1 MYMLETLHPLWWSWK
16 VFSVLSAMWTQTTE
30 VRSLHS
36 FLFFPLT
43 RLFSRW
49 VFFFYH
55 YGAPAC
61 MNVRLNPL
69 KSTMIIMCVIENI
82 IFKKKK
88 DHCERLLK
96 VLRLQYE
103 VIVVICVIF
112 AFCRREKPKI
122 KGAGRLI
129 ITSVIAERSLL
140 SILSI
145 IYSICHSS

>member
-16 VFSVLSAMWTQTTE
+16 VFSVLSAMWTFYF
-30 VRSLHS
+30 S
-36 FLFFPLT
+36 LT

-49 VFFFYH
+49 VSFYH

-69 KSTMIIMCVIENI
+69 KSTMLIMCIIENI
-82 IFKKKK
+82 I
-88 DHCERLLK
+88 CERLLK

-103 VIVVICVIF
+103 VIVVICVVF

-145 IYSICHSS
+145 IYSICHIS

>member
-1 MYMLETLHPLWWSWK
+1 MYMLETLHPLWWSRK

-36 FLFFPLT
+36 FFPPT
-43 RLFSRW
+43 RLFQDES
-49 VFFFYH
+49 FFYH
-55 YGAPAC
+55 DGAPAC

-69 KSTMIIMCVIENI
+69 KSTMLIMCVIENV
-82 IFKKKK
+82 IFPKKK

-103 VIVVICVIF
+103 VIVVICVVF
-112 AFCRREKPKI
+112 AVCRHEKPKI

-145 IYSICHSS
+145 IYSICRIS